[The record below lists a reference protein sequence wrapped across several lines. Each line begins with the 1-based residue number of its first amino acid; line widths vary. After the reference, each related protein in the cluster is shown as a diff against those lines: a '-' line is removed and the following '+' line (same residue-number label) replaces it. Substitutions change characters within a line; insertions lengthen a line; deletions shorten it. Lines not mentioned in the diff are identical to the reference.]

1 VTAVQAEHGYRNQTS
16 IDEMSV
22 HHRVRT
28 PFGLE
33 ENKED
38 SQMRRSLSVAIL
50 LLFAAVSAG
59 AAFAQSPV
67 LKGEMAAAKIVVDED
82 KGEIA
87 LSADKVYPN
96 DMVEY
101 TLKYTNSGTAT
112 AAGVDLIG
120 PVPAGTVYIEKTAT
134 NIPGLKPMYSI
145 DQGKTWHEAPV
156 IVEVA
161 RKDGTVEKKKAD
173 PEMIT
178 HVKWSMAA
186 NLDVGEEIM
195 VSYRVHVK

>member
-1 VTAVQAEHGYRNQTS
+1 
-16 IDEMSV
+16 MSV

-33 ENKED
+33 EEKED
-38 SQMRRSLSVAIL
+38 SQMRRSLSAAIL

-59 AAFAQSPV
+59 SAFAEGPE
-67 LKGEMAAAKIVVDED
+67 LKGEMAAAKIVVDEE

-87 LSADKVYPN
+87 LPAEKVYPN
-96 DMVEY
+96 DTVEY
-101 TLKYTNSGTAT
+101 TLKYTNAGTAT

-120 PVPAGTVYIEKTAT
+120 PVPAGTVYIEETAT
-134 NIPGLKPMYSI
+134 DIPGLKPMYSI
-145 DQGKTWHEAPV
+145 DQGRTWHEAPV

-161 RKDGTVEKKKAD
+161 RKDGTVEKRKAD

-178 HVKWSMAA
+178 HVRWSLAA
-186 NLDVGEEIM
+186 NLGIGEEVM

>member
-1 VTAVQAEHGYRNQTS
+1 MPAE
-16 IDEMSV
+16 
-22 HHRVRT
+22 
-28 PFGLE
+28 
-33 ENKED
+33 
-38 SQMRRSLSVAIL
+38 
-50 LLFAAVSAG
+50 
-59 AAFAQSPV
+59 
-67 LKGEMAAAKIVVDED
+67 
-82 KGEIA
+82 
-87 LSADKVYPN
+87 KVYPN
-96 DMVEY
+96 DTVEY

-134 NIPGLKPMYSI
+134 DTPGLKPMYSI

-173 PEMIT
+173 PAMIT
-178 HVKWSMAA
+178 HVKWSLAG
-186 NLDVGEEIM
+186 NLDVGQEIM

>member
-1 VTAVQAEHGYRNQTS
+1 
-16 IDEMSV
+16 
-22 HHRVRT
+22 
-28 PFGLE
+28 
-33 ENKED
+33 
-38 SQMRRSLSVAIL
+38 MRRSLSVAIL

-59 AAFAQSPV
+59 TVFAQSPE
-67 LKGEMAAAKIVVDED
+67 LKGEMAAAKIVVDEE

-87 LSADKVYPN
+87 LPAEEVYPN

-101 TLKYTNSGTAT
+101 TLKYMNSGTAI

-134 NIPGLKPMYSI
+134 DIPGIKPLYSI

-156 IVEVA
+156 IIEVA
-161 RKDGTVEKKKAD
+161 RKDGTVEKKKAE

-178 HVKWSMAA
+178 HVKWSLAG
-186 NLDVGEEIM
+186 NLEVGEEIM

>member
-1 VTAVQAEHGYRNQTS
+1 V
-16 IDEMSV
+16 
-22 HHRVRT
+22 
-28 PFGLE
+28 LE
-33 ENKED
+33 
-38 SQMRRSLSVAIL
+38 
-50 LLFAAVSAG
+50 
-59 AAFAQSPV
+59 
-67 LKGEMAAAKIVVDED
+67 GELVAAKIVVDEE

-87 LSADKVYPN
+87 LPAEKVYPN

-120 PVPAGTVYIEKTAT
+120 PIPAGTVYIEKTAT
-134 NIPGLKPMYSI
+134 DTPGLKPMYSI

-161 RKDGTVEKKKAD
+161 RKDGTVEKKKAE

-178 HVKWSMAA
+178 HVKWSLAG
-186 NLDVGEEIM
+186 NLDVGQEIM

>member
-1 VTAVQAEHGYRNQTS
+1 
-16 IDEMSV
+16 
-22 HHRVRT
+22 
-28 PFGLE
+28 
-33 ENKED
+33 
-38 SQMRRSLSVAIL
+38 MRRSLSVAIL

-59 AAFAQSPV
+59 AVFAQGPE
-67 LKGEMAAAKIVVDED
+67 LKGEMTAAKIVVDED

-87 LSADKVYPN
+87 LSAEKVYPN

-101 TLKYTNSGTAT
+101 TLKYTNSGS
-112 AAGVDLIG
+112 AAASGVDLIG
-120 PVPAGTVYIEKTAT
+120 PVPAGTVYIEETAT
-134 NIPGLKPMYSI
+134 DIPGLKPMYSI

-161 RKDGTVEKKKAD
+161 RKDGTVEKKKAA

-178 HVKWSMAA
+178 HVRWSLAG

>member
-1 VTAVQAEHGYRNQTS
+1 
-16 IDEMSV
+16 
-22 HHRVRT
+22 
-28 PFGLE
+28 
-33 ENKED
+33 
-38 SQMRRSLSVAIL
+38 MRRSLSAAIL

-59 AAFAQSPV
+59 TAFAQGPE
-67 LKGEMAAAKIVVDED
+67 LKGEMLAAKIVVDKE

-87 LSADKVYPN
+87 LPAEKVYPN
-96 DMVEY
+96 DTVEY
-101 TLKYTNSGTAT
+101 TLRYTNAGTAT

-134 NIPGLKPMYSI
+134 DSPGLRPTYSI

-156 IVEVA
+156 IIEVA

-173 PEMIT
+173 PDMIT
-178 HVKWSMAA
+178 HVKWSLAGDLEA
-186 NLDVGEEIM
+186 GDEVM

>member
-1 VTAVQAEHGYRNQTS
+1 
-16 IDEMSV
+16 
-22 HHRVRT
+22 
-28 PFGLE
+28 
-33 ENKED
+33 
-38 SQMRRSLSVAIL
+38 MRRRLSAAIL
-50 LLFAAVSAG
+50 LLFATVSAS
-59 AAFAQSPV
+59 AAFAQGPE
-67 LKGEMAAAKIVVDED
+67 LKGEMVAAKIVVDED

-87 LSADKVYPN
+87 LPAEKVYPN
-96 DMVEY
+96 DTVEY

-120 PVPAGTVYIEKTAT
+120 PVPAGTVYIEETAT
-134 NIPGLKPMYSI
+134 DIPGIKPMYSI

-178 HVKWSMAA
+178 HVRWSLAG
-186 NLDVGEEIM
+186 NLEVGEEIM

>member
-1 VTAVQAEHGYRNQTS
+1 
-16 IDEMSV
+16 
-22 HHRVRT
+22 
-28 PFGLE
+28 
-33 ENKED
+33 
-38 SQMRRSLSVAIL
+38 MRRSLSVAIL

-59 AAFAQSPV
+59 SVFAQGPA
-67 LKGEMAAAKIVVDED
+67 LKGEMVAAKIVVDEE

-87 LSADKVYPN
+87 LPAEKVYPN

-101 TLKYTNSGTAT
+101 TLKYVNSGTAT
-112 AAGVDLIG
+112 ATGVDLLG
-120 PVPAGTVYIEKTAT
+120 PVPAGTVYIEETAT
-134 NIPGLKPMYSI
+134 DVPGLKPVYSI

-173 PEMIT
+173 PGMIT
-178 HVKWSMAA
+178 HVKWSLAGD
-186 NLDVGEEIM
+186 LGVGEEVM

>member
-1 VTAVQAEHGYRNQTS
+1 
-16 IDEMSV
+16 MSV

-38 SQMRRSLSVAIL
+38 SQMRRSLSVVIL

-59 AAFAQSPV
+59 AAFAQGPE
-67 LKGEMAAAKIVVDED
+67 LKGEMVAAKIVVDEE
-82 KGEIA
+82 KGEVA
-87 LSADKVYPN
+87 LPAEQVYPN

-134 NIPGLKPMYSI
+134 DIPGLKPTYSI

-156 IVEVA
+156 IIEVA

-178 HVKWSMAA
+178 HVRWSLAE

>member
-1 VTAVQAEHGYRNQTS
+1 
-16 IDEMSV
+16 M
-22 HHRVRT
+22 
-28 PFGLE
+28 
-33 ENKED
+33 
-38 SQMRRSLSVAIL
+38 IL

-59 AAFAQSPV
+59 SVRAQGPA
-67 LKGEMAAAKIVVDED
+67 LKGEMVAAKIVVDEE

-87 LSADKVYPN
+87 LLAEKIYPN
-96 DMVEY
+96 DTVEY
-101 TLKYTNSGTAT
+101 TLKYTNTGTAT

-134 NIPGLKPMYSI
+134 DIPGLMPMYSI
-145 DQGKTWHEAPV
+145 DQGKTWHNAPV
-156 IVEVA
+156 IIEVA

-173 PEMIT
+173 PKMIT
-178 HVKWSMAA
+178 HVKWSLAG

>member
-1 VTAVQAEHGYRNQTS
+1 MTAVQAERGSRNQTS

-87 LSADKVYPN
+87 LSAAK
-96 DMVEY
+96 
-101 TLKYTNSGTAT
+101 
-112 AAGVDLIG
+112 
-120 PVPAGTVYIEKTAT
+120 
-134 NIPGLKPMYSI
+134 
-145 DQGKTWHEAPV
+145 
-156 IVEVA
+156 
-161 RKDGTVEKKKAD
+161 RKRRTGQNALQRPKST
-173 PEMIT
+173 T
-178 HVKWSMAA
+178 HR
-186 NLDVGEEIM
+186 LLC
-195 VSYRVHVK
+195 H

>member
-1 VTAVQAEHGYRNQTS
+1 
-16 IDEMSV
+16 
-22 HHRVRT
+22 
-28 PFGLE
+28 
-33 ENKED
+33 
-38 SQMRRSLSVAIL
+38 MRRSLLAAIL

-59 AAFAQSPV
+59 SAFAQSPA
-67 LKGEMAAAKIVVDED
+67 LTGEMAAAKIVVDEE

-87 LSADKVYPN
+87 LPAEKVYPN

-101 TLKYTNSGTAT
+101 TLKYTNSGTAM

-120 PVPAGTVYIEKTAT
+120 PVPAGTVYIEETAT
-134 NIPGLKPMYSI
+134 DIPGLKPMYSI

-161 RKDGTVEKKKAD
+161 RRDGTVEKRKAD
-173 PEMIT
+173 PGMIT
-178 HVKWSMAA
+178 HVRWSLAG
-186 NLDVGEEIM
+186 NLGVGEEIM